1 MLVWANEPLDILI
14 FFRET
19 NLLKMSIDHIYN
31 LNSIDDV
38 KI

>member
-1 MLVWANEPLDILI
+1 MLVWANEPLDIL

-31 LNSIDDV
+31 LNSIDEV